1 MRHAE
6 QSSVKPGGS
15 VAREQRQARA
25 AHARG
30 LRAGNAGRPAVG
42 SRHLRAGLEQLGW
55 VDDEATRGLEQLGRA
70 ADEATPG
77 RGQAAPAAAEATPG
91 LERLPEA
98 HHPLAARLLMTL
110 AAFEAEQGRTQ
121 YGLHLLDQA
130 EDLACPGDL
139 GVLLS
144 QRGLLLMRGWRGDD
158 ALAALD
164 GAVAILD
171 GDAAQVSVL
180 GNALL
185 NRSFLHLTAGHVRR
199 ARADLAWCQRVAAG
213 AGLDFL
219 AAKAGHNQGYCE
231 LLAGDIPAA
240 LQLFNVAASIY
251 RLNAP
256 GNLPVLA
263 MDKARALLAAGLAD
277 EAASELDSAISSFR
291 RQRLDQDHAEA
302 ELARSQAALAA
313 GEFTAAG
320 RWAAAAQ
327 RRFRRRGNEACACLA
342 ELTRL
347 RARSGG
353 ADGRPRRIAAEALVL
368 AGRLRG
374 CGLRGDADLAELIA
388 ARALIAA
395 GQGSAAEQRIEK
407 VRSRGQAAT
416 LDVTLMRR
424 LARAELAEL
433 AGQPGAALTQLRAG
447 LALVHARRGRLG
459 SLDLQTA
466 TAALGAELAAEGL
479 RLALR
484 RGAAQLVFAW
494 LERSRAQAF
503 RLTPVQPPADPQAA
517 ATLAELRQLS
527 LLIRTAEL
535 NGHRDPAA
543 IARRAELQ
551 RGIRERTWQAGGLG
565 ETAALASLGAVSAA
579 LSQSGQ
585 SLVSMMAANGRLL
598 AVVAAKG
605 AVRLV
610 ELGDAE
616 AAAEAARRLSADL
629 DTLAGRRLPSRLE
642 AVIKASIR
650 NQVRLLTTELLA
662 PLRRWIGDDGVVLVP
677 AGRLAGIPWSLLP
690 DLHGR
695 PVTVCPSASS
705 WLAARRR
712 AQATAGPPGTPL
724 LVAGPDLVHAAREV
738 TEIAK
743 IYPGCRQLSAAAA
756 TVEATLRALD
766 GAPLAHF
773 AAHGYHDRE
782 NVLFSRLDLTDGPLM
797 GYDVQLLKAAPG
809 QVILSACDVGRTVVR
824 PGEEILGFTA
834 ALLYIG
840 TANVIASVTRVPDDD
855 AVGVMTAYHRA
866 LAAGTRP
873 AEALAAAAT
882 AEPLSSFVCFGSG

>member
-1 MRHAE
+1 MPRAE
-6 QSSVKPGGS
+6 QRSAQPAGWP
-15 VAREQRQARA
+15 ARA
-25 AHARG
+25 QRRARG
-30 LRAGNAGRPAVG
+30 AHSRGLQAGNAGRPATG
-42 SRHLRAGLEQLGW
+42 ARHLRAGLLQLGW
-55 VDDEATRGLEQLGRA
+55 ADDGREPGARQL
-70 ADEATPG
+70 
-77 RGQAAPAAAEATPG
+77 
-91 LERLPEA
+91 LEA
-98 HHPLAARLLMTL
+98 HRALAARLLMSL
-110 AAFEAEQGRTQ
+110 AAFEAEQGRTG
-121 YGLHLLDQA
+121 YGLRLLEQA
-130 EDLACPGDL
+130 EGLASPEDI

-144 QRGLLLMRGWRGDD
+144 QRGLLLMRAWRSDD
-158 ALAALD
+158 ALRTLD
-164 GAVAILD
+164 NAVAMLD
-171 GDAAQVSVL
+171 GDGAQTFAL

-185 NRSFLHLTAGHVRR
+185 NRGFLHLNAGHVRR
-199 ARADLAWCQRVAAG
+199 ARADLGWCGRIASG
-213 AGLDFL
+213 AGFDLL
-219 AAKAGHNQGYCE
+219 AAKAVHNQGYCD

-240 LQLFNVAASIY
+240 LRLFNAAAETY
-251 RLNAP
+251 RLSAP

-277 EAASELDSAISSFR
+277 EAARELDSAISAFR

-313 GEFTAAG
+313 GELAAAA

-327 RRFRRRGNEACACLA
+327 RRFRRRGNDACACLA
-342 ELTRL
+342 ELTSL
-347 RARSGG
+347 RARSAAAGR
-353 ADGRPRRIAAEALVL
+353 RPRMAAEALLL

-388 ARALIAA
+388 ARGLIAA
-395 GQGSAAEQRIEK
+395 GRGGAAAQRIAA

-416 LDVTLMRR
+416 LDVSLMRR
-424 LARAELAEL
+424 LAQAELAEL
-433 AGQPGAALTQLRAG
+433 EGRTGAALAELRAG

-479 RLALR
+479 RLAME
-484 RGAAQLVFAW
+484 RGSAQLVFAW

-503 RLTPVQPPADPQAA
+503 RLTPVRPPADSQVAA
-517 ATLAELRQLS
+517 ILAELRQLS
-527 LLIRTAEL
+527 LLIRTAAL

-565 ETAALASLGAVSAA
+565 ETAAQASLGEVSAA
-579 LSQSGQ
+579 LSESRQG
-585 SLVSMMAANGRLL
+585 LVSMMIRDGRLL
-598 AVVAAKG
+598 ALVAAGG

-629 DTLAGRRLPSRLE
+629 DTLAGRRLPARLE
-642 AVIKASIR
+642 TVIRASIR
-650 NQVRLLTTELLA
+650 RQTDVITAELLA
-662 PLRRWIGDDGVVLVP
+662 PLRRWLGEEGVVLVP
-677 AGRLAGIPWSLLP
+677 AGALASIPWSLLP
-690 DLHGR
+690 DLRGR
-695 PVTVCPSASS
+695 PVTVCPSASW

-712 AQATAGPPGTPL
+712 AQATTREPPLRPPV

-743 IYPGCRQLSAAAA
+743 VYPGCRLLPAAAA
-756 TVEATLRALD
+756 TVDATLRALD
-766 GAPLAHF
+766 GVPLAHL

-782 NVLFSRLDLTDGPLM
+782 NVLFSRLDLVDGPLM
-797 GYDVQLLKAAPG
+797 AYDIQLLAAAPG

-840 TANVIASVTRVPDDD
+840 TANVIASVTRVPDEH

-873 AEALAAAAT
+873 AEALAAAST
-882 AEPLSSFVCFGSG
+882 AGPFSSFVCFGSG